1 MLAWK
6 PCNKEKYYLLNEL
19 TDLFRA
25 MSTSKGTRGVFSHKK
40 FIARI
45 RAGNAQFN
53 NDEHHD
59 SHEFVSW
66 LIDEMHMNV
75 HEDYRFYLKKLL
87 PSKEYAK
94 ERLTHLQK
102 LASSGNAQQRN
113 AA

>member
-1 MLAWK
+1 M
-6 PCNKEKYYLLNEL
+6 LNEL

-25 MSTSKGTRGVFSHKK
+25 MTAAKGTRGVFSHKK

-75 HEDYRFYLKKLL
+75 HEDYRFFLKKVL
-87 PSKEYAK
+87 PSREYAK
-94 ERLTHLQK
+94 ERIQILQQ
-102 LASSGNAQQRN
+102 LSTSGSPWQRG
-113 AA
+113 